1 MQEREI
7 EILTER
13 FLNGSATAE
22 EKKLLN
28 EWYNS
33 KNDELVVVP
42 SSHKGEREEIRL
54 RVLNELQTFI
64 SDQKPENK
72 VKIFKVRRRA
82 FYAGIAASILLLLS
96 VAYIFYQNTSGY
108 QAVEQPLAMI
118 EKSTKMGE
126 KSTFRLPD
134 GTKVSLNSGSSL
146 VFPEHFDENGRT
158 VMLKGEAFF
167 DVKRDERR
175 PFTVTSEKLL
185 ITVLG
190 TSFNVKAYPEED
202 EKQVWVA
209 SGKVKVENNRNGEKD
224 SEVKSV
230 LLDPNQGIIFD
241 PQTLSF
247 EKKTLDIGNMIA
259 WKDGW
264 LIFESEEMGK
274 VITSL
279 ERWYGV
285 TIETSNEDLKKK
297 KVTLK
302 QHGESLSAVLEV
314 LGYLADF
321 DYKIEN
327 KQVRIIDNQTP

>member
-264 LIFESEEMGK
+264 LIFESE
-274 VITSL
+274 
-279 ERWYGV
+279 
-285 TIETSNEDLKKK
+285 
-297 KVTLK
+297 
-302 QHGESLSAVLEV
+302 
-314 LGYLADF
+314 
-321 DYKIEN
+321 
-327 KQVRIIDNQTP
+327 